1 MSGADAYDWF
11 GGVLL
16 EHAGFLASGYGNTVL
31 LVAVSFAASLA
42 IGTFVAL
49 FRLAPLPFVPSL
61 ARAEVEIFRNTPLLI
76 QMQLFWLGLG
86 SVGIRLSPFVA
97 GALALSLYTGAYVTE
112 AIRSGVATV
121 GAGQLEAARAIG
133 LTFVGSMRHI
143 VLPQAFRTVIPPLG
157 NLFIAMIK
165 NSAIASAIAVAELL
179 YVSEVLEGRTFRT
192 FEIFTGVLI
201 GYLSLTL
208 PAGAAVRRLEHRW
221 EIRR

>member
-1 MSGADAYDWF
+1 MDRAYDWF
-11 GGVLL
+11 GGVLV
-16 EHAGFLASGYGNTVL
+16 EHASFLASGYGRTVL
-31 LVAVSFAASLA
+31 LVAVSFVGSIA

-49 FRLAPLPFVPSL
+49 FRLAPLPLVPGL
-61 ARAEVEIFRNTPLLI
+61 ARVEVELFRNTPLLI

-86 SVGIRLSPFVA
+86 SIGIRLSPFVA
-97 GALALSLYTGAYVTE
+97 GAMALSLYTGAYVTE
-112 AIRSGVATV
+112 AVRAGVATV
-121 GAGQLEAARAIG
+121 GSGQLEAARSLG
-133 LTFVGSMRHI
+133 LGFLGSMRH
-143 VLPQAFRTVIPPLG
+143 VVMPQAFRAVIPPLG

-208 PAGAAVRRLEHRW
+208 PAGAVVRRLERRL
-221 EIRR
+221 EIKR